1 MKETSDPSP
10 VSGARRLR
18 KTPALLV
25 SFSGID
31 GAGKTTQIEAMSA
44 WLKDAGFSVQLIR
57 FWDDIAA
64 LRPIREFLGHSLFK
78 GEKGVGA
85 PGKPVQRKDKNV
97 RTWYMTPVRMG
108 LCLLDTVRLICAV
121 NEIRRRES
129 DVVIFDR
136 YIYDQFA
143 NLDIE
148 NFTVLSFLR
157 FILRLVPRP
166 DLAFLLDADPE
177 LAQERK
183 PEYPL
188 VFQRMNRASYLALR
202 ALAGM
207 TLIPPGT
214 PGEVG
219 HVIRW
224 EVAKEMRVV
233 QDAHFPAVLTSTS
246 D

>member
-1 MKETSDPSP
+1 MA
-10 VSGARRLR
+10 GARRQP
-18 KTPALLV
+18 KTRALLV

-31 GAGKTTQIEAMSA
+31 GAGKTTQIENMSA
-44 WLKDAGFSVQLIR
+44 WLKDAGISVRLIR

-64 LRPIREFLGHSLFK
+64 LRSMREVVGHGLFK

-108 LCLLDTVRLICAV
+108 LCLLDTVRLIFAV
-121 NEIRRRES
+121 NEIRRRNS

-136 YIYDQFA
+136 YVYDQFA
-143 NLDIE
+143 NLDIG
-148 NFTVLSFLR
+148 NVAVLSFLR
-157 FILRLVPRP
+157 FVLRLVPHP

-177 LAQERK
+177 LAQARK

-188 VFQRMNRASYLALR
+188 AFLRMNRASYLALR
-202 ALAGM
+202 DLAGM

-214 PGEVG
+214 PDEVG
-219 HVIRW
+219 YLIHR
-224 EVAKEMRVV
+224 EVAKKMCVG
-233 QDAHFPAVLTSTS
+233 QNAHIPAVLTSTS